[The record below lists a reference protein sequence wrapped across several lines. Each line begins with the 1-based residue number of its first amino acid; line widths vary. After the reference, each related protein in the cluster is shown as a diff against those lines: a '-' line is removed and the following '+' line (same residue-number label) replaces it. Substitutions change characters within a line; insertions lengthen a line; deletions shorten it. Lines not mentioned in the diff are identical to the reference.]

1 MMFGV
6 MMMNREKNT
15 KIVNALAPLTGM
27 SYENGMIRI
36 GDMYSKV
43 GGITDYPT
51 TLPLGISSKY
61 NKIPFSYTTH
71 IFIPENS
78 GLFTKGIAKGI
89 RQAEMRG
96 YETKDASVEIF
107 SKNEANSGREM
118 IEQIQEG
125 DTVGYMINMSMI
137 FGETSDEVKNRYS
150 RFENQIEGLQ
160 MRFRGMSHLSRQSF
174 KTLAPFY
181 TIDSEVENIF
191 KRNILFSDFCKC
203 FPFAGNQI
211 TKEGYYL
218 GIDNMNGLL
227 LHNSWER
234 KDNMNGNMVVI
245 GESGSGKT
253 TACKHLLFNEYLIGT
268 KLIVIDP
275 ENEYGD
281 FARNLKGNVIDIS
294 GGNENIINPL
304 QIRVNFDDNNGIK
317 NSYDFH
323 IQKIRNFFN
332 ILLPELRYTELNL
345 LIRELEKTYTNFKI
359 NRETDFT
366 KLNNKDY
373 PILSDLYK
381 TIKDSFA
388 SIDKN
393 DDYYLNYRVILDFVR
408 ELTNGIYS
416 KMFNNYTNIN
426 LNNDITIFNI
436 SEVQNVEENIK
447 KALYYN
453 LLNFCWEQIT
463 NNKKK
468 NENTFLV
475 LDEAHLMLDSRIKD
489 TMITLKTISKR
500 CRKYN
505 ANLMI
510 ITHSLI
516 DMLDDELRKEG
527 QGILENANYKILL
540 GTDGRNLEESRD
552 IFKLTEQELDIL
564 ASKKKGSGIFIAGCL
579 KTPIN
584 FKILK
589 YEKEFVLGEKKNGT

>member
-1 MMFGV
+1 
-6 MMMNREKNT
+6 MNREKNI
-15 KIVNALAPLTGM
+15 KIVNALTPLTGM

-89 RQAEMRG
+89 RQAEMRE
-96 YETKDASVEIF
+96 YETKDASIEIL

-118 IEQIQEG
+118 IEQIQNG
-125 DTVGYMINMSMI
+125 DSIGYMINMSMV
-137 FGETSDEVKNRYS
+137 FGETPEEVKSRYK
-150 RFENQIEGLQ
+150 RFENQIEGMQ
-160 MRFRGMSHLSRQSF
+160 MRFRGLSHLSRQSF
-174 KTLAPFY
+174 KTLTPFY
-181 TIDSEVENIF
+181 TIDSEIENIF

-218 GIDNMNGLL
+218 GVDNMNGLL

-234 KDNMNGNMVVI
+234 KKSMNGNMVLI

-281 FARNLKGNVIDIS
+281 FAKNLNGNVIDIS
-294 GGNENIINPL
+294 GGSENIINPL
-304 QIRVNFDDNNGIK
+304 QIINLDDNN
-317 NSYDFH
+317 NSYNFH
-323 IQKIRNFFN
+323 IQKIRNFFS
-332 ILLPELRYTELNL
+332 ILLPELKYKELNL
-345 LIRELEKTYTNFKI
+345 LIRELEKTYSKFNIKEKTNF
-359 NRETDFT
+359 EVLD
-366 KLNNKDY
+366 NKDY
-373 PILSDLYK
+373 PILNDLYE
-381 TIKDSFA
+381 TIKKSFK
-388 SIDKN
+388 SISKED
-393 DDYYLNYRVILDFVR
+393 DDYLSYRIILDFVR
-408 ELTNGIYS
+408 ELTRGIYS
-416 KMFNNYTNIN
+416 KMFNNYTNVN
-426 LNNDITIFNI
+426 LDNDITIFNI
-436 SEVQNVEENIK
+436 SEIQNVEDNIK
-447 KALYYN
+447 KSLYYN

-475 LDEAHLMLDSRIKD
+475 LDEAHLLLDSRIKD

-540 GTDGRNLEESRD
+540 GTDGKNLEESRD

-564 ASKKKGSGIFIAGCL
+564 ASKKKGTGVFIAGNL

-589 YEKEFVLGEKKNGT
+589 YEKEFVLGENDNGA

>member
-1 MMFGV
+1 
-6 MMMNREKNT
+6 
-15 KIVNALAPLTGM
+15 
-27 SYENGMIRI
+27 
-36 GDMYSKV
+36 
-43 GGITDYPT
+43 
-51 TLPLGISSKY
+51 
-61 NKIPFSYTTH
+61 
-71 IFIPENS
+71 
-78 GLFTKGIAKGI
+78 
-89 RQAEMRG
+89 MRG
-96 YETKDASVEIF
+96 YETKDASVEIL

-234 KDNMNGNMVVI
+234 KNNMNGNMVVI

-527 QGILENANYKILL
+527 QGILENSNYKILL

-564 ASKKKGSGIFIAGCL
+564 ASKKKGSGIFIAGSL

-589 YEKEFVLGEKKNGT
+589 YEKEFVLGENRNGT

>member
-1 MMFGV
+1 
-6 MMMNREKNT
+6 MNREKNY
-15 KIVNALAPLTGM
+15 KIIDALTPLSGM
-27 SYENGMIRI
+27 SYESGVIRI
-36 GDMYSKV
+36 GDMYSKI
-43 GGITDYPT
+43 GGIIDYPSI
-51 TLPLGISSKY
+51 LPLGISSKY

-78 GLFTKGIAKGI
+78 GIFTKGIAKGI

-96 YETKDASVEIF
+96 YETRDASIEIF

-118 IEQIQEG
+118 IEQIQDG
-125 DTVGYMINMSMI
+125 DTVGYMINLSMI
-137 FGETSDEVKNRYS
+137 FGETPKEVKDRYNRY
-150 RFENQIEGLQ
+150 ENQIEGLQ

-181 TIDSEVENIF
+181 TIDSEIQNIF

-203 FPFAGNQI
+203 FQFAGNQI

-218 GIDNMNGLL
+218 GVDNMNGLL

-234 KDNMNGNMVVI
+234 KNNINGNMVLI

-253 TACKHLLFNEYLIGT
+253 TACKHLLFNEFLIGT
-268 KLIVIDP
+268 KIIVIDP

-281 FARNLKGNVIDIS
+281 FAKSLKGNIIDIS
-294 GGNENIINPL
+294 GGNGNIINPL
-304 QIRVNFDDNNGIK
+304 QIRINLDENNNIE

-332 ILLPELRYTELNL
+332 ILLPELKYNELNL
-345 LIRELEKTYTNFKI
+345 LIRELEKTYKSFNISK
-359 NRETDFT
+359 ETDFF
-366 KLNNKDY
+366 KLDNRDY
-373 PILSDLYK
+373 PILSDLYN
-381 TIKDSFA
+381 TIKESFNR
-388 SIDKN
+388 INKD
-393 DDYYLNYRVILDFVR
+393 DDYYLTYRVILDFIR
-408 ELTNGIYS
+408 ELTNGIYA
-416 KMFNNYTNIN
+416 KMFNNYTNVN
-426 LNNDITIFNI
+426 LDNDINIFNI
-436 SEVQNVEENIK
+436 SEVQNVEDNIK

-475 LDEAHLMLDSRIKD
+475 LDEAHLLLDSRIKD

-516 DMLDDELRKEG
+516 DMLDNELRKEG

-540 GTDGRNLEESRD
+540 GTDGKNLEESKE

-564 ASKKKGSGIFIAGCL
+564 ALKKKGNGIFIAGSM

-589 YEKEFVLGEKKNGT
+589 YEKEFVLGEKSNGT

>member
-1 MMFGV
+1 
-6 MMMNREKNT
+6 MMNREKNI
-15 KIVNALAPLTGM
+15 KIIDALTPLTGM
-27 SYENGMIRI
+27 SYENGLIRI

-43 GGITDYPT
+43 GGITAYPT

-96 YETKDASVEIF
+96 YETKDASVEIL

-118 IEQIQEG
+118 IEQIQDG

-137 FGETSDEVKNRYS
+137 FGETPEEVKNRYS

-218 GIDNMNGLL
+218 GVDNMNGLL

-234 KDNMNGNMVVI
+234 KNNMNGNMVVI

-275 ENEYGD
+275 ENEYGT
-281 FARNLKGNVIDIS
+281 FARSLKGNVIDIS

-304 QIRVNFDDNNGIK
+304 QIRVNFNDNNGIK

-366 KLNNKDY
+366 KLGNKDY
-373 PILSDLYK
+373 PILSDLYR
-381 TIKDSFA
+381 TIKDSFS
-388 SIDKN
+388 SIDKD
-393 DDYYLNYRVILDFVR
+393 DDYYLTYRVILDFIR

-416 KMFNNYTNIN
+416 KMFNNHTNIS

-436 SEVQNVEENIK
+436 SEVQNVEDNIK

-516 DMLDDELRKEG
+516 DMLDNELRKEG

-564 ASKKKGSGIFIAGCL
+564 ASKKKGSGIFIAGSL

-584 FKILK
+584 FRILK

>member
-1 MMFGV
+1 
-6 MMMNREKNT
+6 MMNREKNI
-15 KIVNALAPLTGM
+15 KIIDALTPLTGM

-61 NKIPFSYTTH
+61 NKVPFSYTTH

-96 YETKDASVEIF
+96 YETKDAGIEIF

-118 IEQIQEG
+118 IERIQDG

-137 FGETSDEVKNRYS
+137 FGETPEEVKNRYS

-218 GIDNMNGLL
+218 GVDNMNGLL

-234 KDNMNGNMVVI
+234 KNNMNGNMVVI

-275 ENEYGD
+275 ENEYGA
-281 FARNLKGNVIDIS
+281 FARSLKGNVIDIS

-381 TIKDSFA
+381 TIKTSFI
-388 SIDKN
+388 SIDKD
-393 DDYYLNYRVILDFVR
+393 DDYYLTYRVILDFIR
-408 ELTNGIYS
+408 ELTSGIYS
-416 KMFNNYTNIN
+416 KMFNEHTNIN
-426 LNNDITIFNI
+426 LDNDITIFNI
-436 SEVQNVEENIK
+436 SEVQNVEDNIK

-463 NNKKK
+463 NNKRK
-468 NENTFLV
+468 NENTFLI

-527 QGILENANYKILL
+527 QGILENSNYKILL

-564 ASKKKGSGIFIAGCL
+564 ASKKKGSGIFIAGSL

-589 YEKEFVLGEKKNGT
+589 YEKEFVLGENRNGT

>member
-1 MMFGV
+1 
-6 MMMNREKNT
+6 MMNREKNI
-15 KIVNALAPLTGM
+15 KIIDALTPLTGM

-61 NKIPFSYTTH
+61 NKVPFSYTTH

-96 YETKDASVEIF
+96 YETKDAGIEIF

-118 IEQIQEG
+118 IERIQDG

-137 FGETSDEVKNRYS
+137 FGETPEEVKNRYS

-218 GIDNMNGLL
+218 GVDNMNGLL

-234 KDNMNGNMVVI
+234 KNNMNGNMVVI

-275 ENEYGD
+275 ENEYGA
-281 FARNLKGNVIDIS
+281 FARSLKGNVIDIS

-381 TIKDSFA
+381 TIKTSFI
-388 SIDKN
+388 SIDKD
-393 DDYYLNYRVILDFVR
+393 DDYYLTYRVILDFIR
-408 ELTNGIYS
+408 ELTSGIYS
-416 KMFNNYTNIN
+416 KMFNEHTNIN
-426 LNNDITIFNI
+426 LDNDITIFNI
-436 SEVQNVEENIK
+436 SEVQNVEDNIK

-468 NENTFLV
+468 NENTFLI

-516 DMLDDELRKEG
+516 DMLDNELRKEG

-564 ASKKKGSGIFIAGCL
+564 ASKKKGSGIFIAGSL

-584 FKILK
+584 FRILK

>member
-1 MMFGV
+1 
-6 MMMNREKNT
+6 MNREKNI
-15 KIVNALAPLTGM
+15 KIINALIPLSGM
-27 SYENGMIRI
+27 SYESGMIRI
-36 GDMYSKV
+36 GDMYSKI
-43 GGITDYPT
+43 GGITDYPSI
-51 TLPLGISSKY
+51 LPLGISSKY

-78 GLFTKGIAKGI
+78 SVFTKGISKGI

-96 YETKDASVEIF
+96 YESRDASIQIF

-118 IEQIQEG
+118 IEQLQNG

-137 FGETSDEVKNRYS
+137 FGENPEEVKSRYS

-160 MRFRGMSHLSRQSF
+160 MRFRGMAHLSRQSF

-181 TIDSEVENIF
+181 TIDSEIEGIF

-203 FPFAGNQI
+203 FPFAVNRV
-211 TKEGYYL
+211 TREGYYL
-218 GIDNMNGLL
+218 GIDNLNGLL

-234 KDNMNGNMVVI
+234 KNNMNGNMVVI

-253 TACKHLLFNEYLIGT
+253 TACKHILFNEFLIGT

-275 ENEYGD
+275 ENEYGE
-281 FARNLKGNVIDIS
+281 FTKNLKGNVVDIS
-294 GGNENIINPL
+294 GKNGNIINPL
-304 QIRVNFDDNNGIK
+304 QIRVNLDDNNNSK

-332 ILLPELRYTELNL
+332 ILLPELKYIEVNL
-345 LIRELEKTYTNFKI
+345 LIRELEKTYRRFNI
-359 NRETDFT
+359 NRETD
-366 KLNNKDY
+366 LANLDNKDY
-373 PILSDLYK
+373 PILSDLYV
-381 TIKDSFA
+381 TIKDSFNN
-388 SIDKN
+388 ITRD
-393 DDYYLNYRVILDFVR
+393 DDYYSAYKVILDFIR
-408 ELTNGIYS
+408 ELTSGIYS
-416 KMFNNYTNIN
+416 NMFNSHTNII

-436 SEVQNVEENIK
+436 FEVQNVEDNIK

-540 GTDGRNLEESRD
+540 GTDGKNLEESKN

-564 ASKKKGSGIFIAGCL
+564 ALKKKGSGIFIAGNL

-584 FKILK
+584 FKLLN
-589 YEKEFVLGEKKNGT
+589 YEKEFVLGEIQNAN

>member
-1 MMFGV
+1 
-6 MMMNREKNT
+6 MMNREKNI
-15 KIVNALAPLTGM
+15 KIINVLTPLTGM

-43 GGITDYPT
+43 GGITDYPSV
-51 TLPLGISSKY
+51 LPLGISSKY
-61 NKIPFSYTTH
+61 NKVPFSYTTH

-96 YETKDASVEIF
+96 YETRDASIEIL

-118 IEQIQEG
+118 IEQIQDG
-125 DTVGYMINMSMI
+125 DAVGYMINMSMI
-137 FGETSDEVKNRYS
+137 FGETPEEVKNRYK
-150 RFENQIEGLQ
+150 RFENQIEGMQ

-211 TKEGYYL
+211 TKKGYYL
-218 GIDNMNGLL
+218 GVDNMNGLL

-234 KDNMNGNMVVI
+234 KNNMNGNIVVI

-275 ENEYGD
+275 ENEYSN
-281 FARNLKGNVIDIS
+281 FAKKLNGNVIDIS
-294 GGNENIINPL
+294 GKNIINPL
-304 QIRVNFDDNNGIK
+304 QIRINLDDKN

-323 IQKIRNFFN
+323 IQKIRNFFS
-332 ILLPELRYTELNL
+332 ILLPELKYTELNL
-345 LIRELEKTYTNFKI
+345 LIRELEKTYSKFNINEKNNF
-359 NRETDFT
+359 E
-366 KLNNKDY
+366 KLDNKAY
-373 PILSDLYK
+373 PILNDLYQ
-381 TIKDSFA
+381 TIKESF
-388 SIDKN
+388 SNISKE
-393 DDYYLNYRVILDFVR
+393 DDYYLTYRTILDFVR
-408 ELTNGIYS
+408 ELTSGIYS
-416 KMFNNYTNIN
+416 KMFNNYTNVN

-436 SEVQNVEENIK
+436 SEVQNVEDNIK

-475 LDEAHLMLDSRIKD
+475 LDEAHLLLDSRIKD

-510 ITHSLI
+510 ISHSLI

-540 GTDGRNLEESRD
+540 GTDGKNLEESQN
-552 IFKLTEQELDIL
+552 IFKLTGQEVDIL
-564 ASKKKGSGIFIAGCL
+564 ASKKKGSGIFIAGSL

-584 FKILK
+584 FKILR
-589 YEKEFVLGEKKNGT
+589 YEKEFVLGENNNGN

>member
-1 MMFGV
+1 
-6 MMMNREKNT
+6 MMNREKNI
-15 KIVNALAPLTGM
+15 KIIDALTPLTGM

-61 NKIPFSYTTH
+61 NKVPFSYTTH

-96 YETKDASVEIF
+96 YETKDAGIEIF

-118 IEQIQEG
+118 IERIQDG

-137 FGETSDEVKNRYS
+137 FGETPEEVKNRYS

-218 GIDNMNGLL
+218 GVDNMNGLL

-234 KDNMNGNMVVI
+234 KNNMNGNMVVI

-275 ENEYGD
+275 ENEYGA
-281 FARNLKGNVIDIS
+281 FARSLKGNVIDIS

-381 TIKDSFA
+381 TIKTSFI
-388 SIDKN
+388 SIDKD
-393 DDYYLNYRVILDFVR
+393 DDYYLTYRVILDFIR
-408 ELTNGIYS
+408 ELTSGIYS
-416 KMFNNYTNIN
+416 KMFNEHTNIN
-426 LNNDITIFNI
+426 LDNDITIFNI
-436 SEVQNVEENIK
+436 SEVQNVEDNIK

-468 NENTFLV
+468 NENTFLI

-527 QGILENANYKILL
+527 QGILENSNYKILL

-564 ASKKKGSGIFIAGCL
+564 ASKKKGSGIFIAGSL

-589 YEKEFVLGEKKNGT
+589 YEKEFVLGEKNNGT

>member
-1 MMFGV
+1 MMS
-6 MMMNREKNT
+6 REKNI

-96 YETKDASVEIF
+96 YETKDASVEIL

-118 IEQIQEG
+118 IEQIQDG

-137 FGETSDEVKNRYS
+137 FGETPEEVKNRYS

-218 GIDNMNGLL
+218 GVDNMNGLL

-234 KDNMNGNMVVI
+234 KNNMNGNMVVI

-281 FARNLKGNVIDIS
+281 FARILKGNVIDIS

-304 QIRVNFDDNNGIK
+304 QIRVNFDDNNNIK

-345 LIRELEKTYTNFKI
+345 LIRELEKTYSNFKI
-359 NRETDFT
+359 SKETDFT
-366 KLNNKDY
+366 KLGNKDY
-373 PILSDLYK
+373 PILSDLYR
-381 TIKDSFA
+381 TIKDSFS
-388 SIDKN
+388 SIEKD
-393 DDYYLNYRVILDFVR
+393 DDYYLTYRVILDFVR

-416 KMFNNYTNIN
+416 KMFNNHTNIN

-436 SEVQNVEENIK
+436 SEVQNVEDNIK

-516 DMLDDELRKEG
+516 DMLDNELRKEG

-564 ASKKKGSGIFIAGCL
+564 ASKKKGSGIFIAGSL

-589 YEKEFVLGEKKNGT
+589 YEKEFVLGENNNGT

>member
-1 MMFGV
+1 
-6 MMMNREKNT
+6 MMNREKNT

-96 YETKDASVEIF
+96 YETKDAGVEIF

>member
-1 MMFGV
+1 
-6 MMMNREKNT
+6 MMNREKNT

-96 YETKDASVEIF
+96 YETRDASIEIL

-118 IEQIQEG
+118 IEQIQDG

-137 FGETSDEVKNRYS
+137 FGETPEEVKNRYS

-218 GIDNMNGLL
+218 GVDNMNGLL

-234 KDNMNGNMVVI
+234 KNNMNGNMVVI

-527 QGILENANYKILL
+527 QGILENSNYKILL

-564 ASKKKGSGIFIAGCL
+564 ASKKKGSGIFIAGSL

-589 YEKEFVLGEKKNGT
+589 YEKEFVLGENRNGT

>member
-1 MMFGV
+1 
-6 MMMNREKNT
+6 MNREKNK
-15 KIVNALAPLTGM
+15 KIINALTPLTGM

-96 YETKDASVEIF
+96 YETKDASVEIL

-118 IEQIQEG
+118 IEQIQDG

-234 KDNMNGNMVVI
+234 KNNMNGNMVVI

-294 GGNENIINPL
+294 GSNENIINPL
-304 QIRVNFDDNNGIK
+304 QIRVNFDDNNNIK

-332 ILLPELRYTELNL
+332 ILLPELKYTELNL
-345 LIRELEKTYTNFKI
+345 LIRELKKTYTNFKI

-366 KLNNKDY
+366 KLNNKEY
-373 PILSDLYK
+373 PILNDLYK

-388 SIDKN
+388 NIDKN
-393 DDYYLNYRVILDFVR
+393 DDYYLNYRVVLDFVR

-426 LNNDITIFNI
+426 LDNDITIFNI

-516 DMLDDELRKEG
+516 DMLDDELKKEG

-540 GTDGRNLEESRD
+540 GTDGRNLEESRE

>member
-1 MMFGV
+1 
-6 MMMNREKNT
+6 MMNREKNI
-15 KIVNALAPLTGM
+15 KIIDALTPLTGM

-61 NKIPFSYTTH
+61 NKVPFSYTTH

-96 YETKDASVEIF
+96 YETKDAGIEIF

-118 IEQIQEG
+118 IERIQDG

-137 FGETSDEVKNRYS
+137 FGETPEEVKNRYS

-218 GIDNMNGLL
+218 GVDNMNGLL

-234 KDNMNGNMVVI
+234 KNNMNGNMVVI

-275 ENEYGD
+275 ENEYGA
-281 FARNLKGNVIDIS
+281 FARSLKGNVIDIS

-381 TIKDSFA
+381 TIKTSFI
-388 SIDKN
+388 SIDKD
-393 DDYYLNYRVILDFVR
+393 DDYYLTYRVILDFIR
-408 ELTNGIYS
+408 ELTSGIYS
-416 KMFNNYTNIN
+416 KMFNEHTNIN
-426 LNNDITIFNI
+426 LDNDITIFNI
-436 SEVQNVEENIK
+436 SEVQNVEDNIK

-468 NENTFLV
+468 NENTFLI

-527 QGILENANYKILL
+527 QGILENSNYKILL

-564 ASKKKGSGIFIAGCL
+564 ASKKKGSGIFIAGSL

-589 YEKEFVLGEKKNGT
+589 YEKEFVLGENRNGT

>member
-1 MMFGV
+1 
-6 MMMNREKNT
+6 MMNREKNT
-15 KIVNALAPLTGM
+15 KIINALIPLSGL
-27 SYENGMIRI
+27 SYESGMIRI

-71 IFIPENS
+71 IFIPENT
-78 GLFTKGIAKGI
+78 GIFTKGIAKGI

-96 YETKDASVEIF
+96 YETKDASIEIL

-118 IEQIQEG
+118 IEKLQDG

-137 FGETSDEVKNRYS
+137 FGETPEEVKNRYS

-181 TIDSEVENIF
+181 TIDPEIENIF

-203 FPFAGNQI
+203 FAFAGNQI
-211 TKEGYYL
+211 TKEGYYF
-218 GIDNMNGLL
+218 GVDNMNGLL

-234 KDNMNGNMVVI
+234 KNNINGNIVVI

-253 TACKHLLFNEYLIGT
+253 TVCKHILFNEYLIGT

-275 ENEYGD
+275 EGEYVD
-281 FARNLKGNVIDIS
+281 FAKKLKGNVIDIS

-304 QIRVNFDDNNGIK
+304 QIRIHIDDKNSIK

-345 LIRELEKTYTNFKI
+345 LIRELEKTYTKFKI

-366 KLNNKDY
+366 KLSNEEY
-373 PILSDLYK
+373 PTLNDLYK
-381 TIKDSFA
+381 TINYSFNK
-388 SIDKN
+388 IDKN
-393 DDYYLNYRVILDFVR
+393 DNYYLMYIVILDFVK
-408 ELTNGIYS
+408 ELTSGIYS
-416 KMFNNYTNIN
+416 KMFNNHTNVN
-426 LNNDITIFNI
+426 LDNDITVFNV
-436 SEVQNVEENIK
+436 SGVQNVEDNIK

-468 NENTFLV
+468 NENTFLI

-510 ITHSLI
+510 ITHSLV
-516 DMLDDELRKEG
+516 DMLDNELRKEG

-540 GTDGRNLEESRD
+540 GTDGKNLEESRS

-564 ASKKKGSGIFIAGCL
+564 ASKKKGSGIFIAGSL

-589 YEKEFVLGEKKNGT
+589 YEKEFVLGENNNGA